1 MKTKLI
7 AISTLTAAIFSM
19 SAGANDL
26 YAGATINMIDYD
38 EDGFSSLSLTALSGI
53 FGIKVNE
60 NFSVEGRLGFGIGD
74 DDINFLGETVTVEID
89 HYYGIYGR
97 IGAQVEQFYP
107 YVLLGYTRGES
118 TASAL
123 GQSFSA
129 DDSDFS
135 YGVGI
140 DFNVSDTI
148 AINAEYMNY
157 LEGSEAGS
165 DYEYSG
171 FSLGARF
178 AF

>member
-1 MKTKLI
+1 MKAKLLVL
-7 AISTLTAAIFSM
+7 STLTAAIFSM

-26 YAGATINMIDYD
+26 YAGATINLIDYD
-38 EDGFSSLSLTALSGI
+38 EDGVPSLSLTTLSGI

-74 DDINFLGETVTVEID
+74 DDVNFLGENVTLEID

-107 YVLLGYTRGES
+107 YVLLGYTSGET
-118 TASAL
+118 TASVL

-129 DDSDFS
+129 DDSDLS

-165 DYEYSG
+165 DYELSG